1 MDKMKRTPIDDAAAE
16 IFDAAIESRGL
27 TNKGVERLSGGE
39 IGYNRVRD
47 IRMKLRGPIRLSEL
61 IALCGAI
68 GLDPAS
74 TLRRIV
80 ARAAAIENTP
90 QEADDQDAPLTAD
103 EIMQLA
109 ANRDENRD
117 AEAETPRD

>member
-47 IRMKLRGPIRLSEL
+47 IRIKQRGPIRLSEL

-68 GLDPAS
+68 GLDPAA
-74 TLRRIV
+74 TLRQIV
-80 ARAAAIENTP
+80 ASAAATENTQP
-90 QEADDQDAPLTAD
+90 EPEDQDAPLSSKEVMTMVANKD
-103 EIMQLA
+103 P
-109 ANRDENRD
+109 NRDV
-117 AEAETPRD
+117 EAETPRD